1 MIVLLGILSCAE
13 PVTDPAVQPVDFQLT
28 SLDRDSYK
36 TWDYLSQTYS
46 LHPQAPD
53 PYDSLFP
60 DTVDEDGLVVDVLP
74 SFYLL
79 RPKDPA
85 NKPQAVLFYIHGGT
99 IADDSDFQ
107 ESGLLPRGCQDE
119 SVLGLSKNKIDQ
131 RLMPLTM
138 AAARGWLVVVPRNDW
153 CDYWL
158 GQGADDSH
166 ANWHFG
172 GVHFERVLSFLE
184 NGHAGVVLPDR
195 RFLWGSSAGGG
206 AASHL
211 ATRHGGFEA
220 IVADSSPT
228 DLFTLYKEDPQAL
241 EFQFGGPPWNENGE
255 MSEFWQDYADNSAHT
270 LIASGALTTPIFL
283 VSNAQD
289 RRVPKEHAE
298 GLTEALEDHYSPA
311 EIRWGTKDL
320 DHPSPGSHF
329 HVQANRPSL
338 PAAALPSVLLD
349 FLEGASLTW
358 QESEDICGDT
368 LNLCTTGQDVSTKES
383 DSDKFTELS
392 EGAGRL
398 ATPEDGPG
406 IIWTSPLPDTLRNQ
420 QDIVA
425 LAVLHVDTNDTLPD
439 GTQIGTLVLDSNLQH
454 LEIPLFSETFVFDGE
469 ASRADVLTQ
478 LQSSRLAFRL
488 SENEEASL
496 KIEVTGAANVLLD
509 AIIFSSFPD
518 E

>member
-1 MIVLLGILSCAE
+1 MIVLLGILACGE
-13 PVTDPAVQPVDFQLT
+13 PSTVPDIQPLDFKLT
-28 SLDRDSYK
+28 SVDQDSFK
-36 TWDYLSQTYS
+36 TWDYRFQTYS
-46 LHPQAPD
+46 LHPKARD

-60 DTVDEDGLVVDVLP
+60 DAVDADGLAIDFLP

-79 RPKDPA
+79 RPKDPT
-85 NKPQAVLFYIHGGT
+85 KEPQAVLFYIHGGT
-99 IADDSDFQ
+99 IADDSDFPETGQ
-107 ESGLLPRGCQDE
+107 LPRGCQAE
-119 SVLGLSKNKIDQ
+119 SVLGLSRDKIDQ
-131 RLMPLTM
+131 RIMPLTM
-138 AAARGWLVVVPRNDW
+138 AVAREWLVVVPRNDW

-158 GQGADDSH
+158 GQGSEDPQ

-172 GVHFERVLSFLE
+172 GVHFERVLNFLE
-184 NGHAGVVLPDR
+184 NGHAGVELPDR

-211 ATRHGGFEA
+211 AVRHGGFEA

-228 DLFTLYKEDPQAL
+228 DLFTLYDEDPEAL
-241 EFQFGGPPWNENGE
+241 ELQFGGPPWQENGE
-255 MSEFWQDYADNSAHT
+255 KSEFWQDYANNSTHT
-270 LIASGALTTPIFL
+270 LIDSGTLTTPMFL
-283 VSNAQD
+283 LSNSRD
-289 RRVPKEHAE
+289 RRVPKEHAD
-298 GLTEALEDHYSPA
+298 GLIESFENHYSPA

-320 DHPSPGSHF
+320 DHPSPGKHF
-329 HVQANRPSL
+329 HVQANRPTL
-338 PAAALPSVLLD
+338 PAAASPSVLLD

-368 LNLCTTGQDVSTKES
+368 LNLCTTGQDVSTEES
-383 DSDKFTELS
+383 DSHQFTELS

-425 LAVLHVDTNDTLPD
+425 LAALHVDTDETLPE
-439 GTQIGTLVLDSNLQH
+439 GTQIGTLVLDSNLQY

-478 LQSSRLAFRL
+478 IQSSKLAFRL

-496 KIEVTGAANVLLD
+496 RLEVTGLANVLLD
-509 AIIFSSFPD
+509 AIVFSAFPD
-518 E
+518 

>member
-1 MIVLLGILSCAE
+1 MIVLLGILSCAD
-13 PVTDPAVQPVDFQLT
+13 PVMDPVVQPVDFQLT

-99 IADDSDFQ
+99 IADDSDFP

-119 SVLGLSKNKIDQ
+119 SVLGLSKNKIDE
-131 RLMPLTM
+131 RLIPLTM
-138 AAARGWLVVVPRNDW
+138 AAARQWLIVVPRNDW

-158 GQGADDSH
+158 GQGTEDPQ

-172 GVHFERVLSFLE
+172 GVHFERILNFLE
-184 NGHAGVVLPDR
+184 KGHAGVVLPDR

-206 AASHL
+206 AAAHL
-211 ATRHGGFEA
+211 AVRHGGFEA
-220 IVADSSPT
+220 IVADSSPM
-228 DLFTLYKEDPQAL
+228 DLFTLYEDNPQAL
-241 EFQFGGPPWNENGE
+241 EFQFGGPPWTENGE
-255 MSEFWQDYADNSAHT
+255 KSEFWQAYADNSTQT
-270 LIASGALTTPIFL
+270 LIASGALKTPIFL
-283 VSNAQD
+283 LSNAMDTQS
-289 RRVPKEHAE
+289 PKEHAD
-298 GLTEALEDHYSPA
+298 ALIESFENYYSPA

-338 PAAALPSVLLD
+338 PAAASPSVLLD

-358 QESEDICGDT
+358 QESEYTCDDT
-368 LNLCTTGQDVSTKES
+368 PNRCTTGQDVSADES
-383 DSDKFTELS
+383 DSKKFTELS
-392 EGAGRL
+392 GAAGRL
-398 ATPEDGPG
+398 ATPDDGPG
-406 IIWTSPLPDTLRNQ
+406 IIWASPLPDTLASQ
-420 QDIVA
+420 GEIVA
-425 LAVLHVDTNDTLPD
+425 LAVLNVDTDEVLPE
-439 GTQIGTLVLDSNLQH
+439 GTQVGTLVLDSNLQH
-454 LEIPLFSETFVFDGE
+454 LEVPLFSESFVFDSE
-469 ASRADVLTQ
+469 ASRNDVITQ
-478 LQSSRLAFRL
+478 LQSSRLSFRL
-488 SENEEASL
+488 SENEEARL
-496 KIEVTGAANVLLD
+496 QIEVTGAANVLLD

-518 E
+518 